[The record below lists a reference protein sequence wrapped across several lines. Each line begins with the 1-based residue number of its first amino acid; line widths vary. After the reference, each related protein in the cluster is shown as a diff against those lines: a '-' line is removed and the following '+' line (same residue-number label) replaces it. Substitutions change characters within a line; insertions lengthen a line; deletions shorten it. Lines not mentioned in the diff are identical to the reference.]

1 MGTFRSILIADDEPS
16 IRHVLSL
23 FLTERGYEVRAVS
36 DGTEALQELAGRHY
50 DAVVSDVRM
59 PKLDGLM
66 VLRQALSQ
74 WPELTFVMMSA
85 YGTEDRALEAIT
97 LGAYGYVHKPF
108 KPEELEIIL
117 RKAEERQRLVKENRR
132 LKETRGGTSPL
143 KGMLGASPG
152 IQELH
157 KQIVKVAPVTTTV
170 LITGESGTGKELVAQ
185 AIHELSPRAAMPFV
199 TVNCGAIPAGL
210 IESELFGHARGAF
223 TDARTAKRGLF
234 AEADAGTLFLDEIGE
249 LPQPAQV
256 KLLRFFQ
263 EGEIRPVGETK
274 SERLDVRVVAAT
286 LRDLGK
292 LVERGQFRED
302 LYYRLNVVNLQV
314 PPLRERGED
323 IVTLARHFLSR
334 FNRELNREK
343 QVLGFSPEA
352 ESMLLS
358 YPWPG
363 NVRELEN
370 AVERAV
376 LLAEADLVVLQNL
389 PERIWSLPDGR
400 SEGAPLLA
408 TGGDPSQLSLK
419 RAIREI
425 EETYIRAALRRTK
438 GNRTRAAEVLEISH
452 RALLYKIKEYGI
464 DPDAEG
470 ERN

>member
-1 MGTFRSILIADDEPS
+1 MSIVRSVLVADDEAS
-16 IRHVLSL
+16 LRHVLSL
-23 FLTERGYEVRAVS
+23 VLQAQGYEVRAVS
-36 DGTEALQELAGRHY
+36 NGEEALAELEARDY
-50 DAVVSDVRM
+50 DAVISDVRM
-59 PKLDGLM
+59 PRVDGLT
-66 VLRQALSQ
+66 VLKKALERQ
-74 WPELTFVMMSA
+74 PELTFVVMSA
-85 YGTEDRALEAIT
+85 YGQPDAALDAVAA
-97 LGAYGYVHKPF
+97 GAFDYVTKPF
-108 KPEELEIIL
+108 KPEEVVLVL
-117 RKAEERQRLVKENRR
+117 RKAEERRRLVSENRR
-132 LKETRGGTSPL
+132 LRRRGEEAPLGRILGTSESIKL
-143 KGMLGASPG
+143 
-152 IQELH
+152 LH
-157 KQIVKVAPVTTTV
+157 KQILKVAPVSSTV
-170 LITGESGTGKELVAQ
+170 LITGESGTGKELVAR
-185 AIHELSPRAAMPFV
+185 ALHELSPRAAMPFV

-314 PPLRERGED
+314 PPLRERGDD
-323 IVTLARHFLSR
+323 IITLARHFLSR

-343 QVLGFSPEA
+343 RVLGFSSEA

-389 PERIWSLPDGR
+389 PERIWSLPVGR

-408 TGGDPSQLSLK
+408 TGGDPSQL
-419 RAIREI
+419 
-425 EETYIRAALRRTK
+425 
-438 GNRTRAAEVLEISH
+438 
-452 RALLYKIKEYGI
+452 
-464 DPDAEG
+464 
-470 ERN
+470 